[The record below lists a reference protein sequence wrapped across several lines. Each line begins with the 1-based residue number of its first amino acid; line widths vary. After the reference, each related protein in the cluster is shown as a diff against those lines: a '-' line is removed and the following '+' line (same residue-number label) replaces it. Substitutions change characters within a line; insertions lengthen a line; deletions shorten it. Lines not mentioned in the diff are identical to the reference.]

1 MHGVAVRGCP
11 KWAANNYMEDAM
23 KRLSILVLVLLIAT
37 SLFAGGEAEGSAES
51 HDWTIL
57 TSGIVRYSESEAKF
71 VGAEGIIEKLGND
84 FMAKY
89 PNVTINMIYRDV
101 SQGSLTFD
109 TMLAAGR
116 PPAVWIDAS
125 HYFPKYMN
133 DDYAIRL
140 NDYVDT
146 SVYDQ
151 DIVRDYTIDG
161 AVYALPVANIALGM
175 AVNISMLREA
185 GLELPAHEDWS
196 IENYLLGAAAL
207 KKGGYTVTT
216 IQGKGGFNGWTDAW
230 FYAHGAS
237 MFAPGDWSKVT
248 INSPEGLKTL
258 QFIRTLIDE
267 GYTDPPLAMND
278 DDFITEFAQKRTFSG
293 MMQNGHIDP
302 RFPAELEKGNI
313 DSIPEYTFIEFPRA
327 AGMDHA
333 PVSAYQ
339 TVGVAHTSGNEA
351 TDALIA
357 ELTRL
362 VTGEEAQYYYAINS
376 GGFPTIE
383 GVQGETGY
391 AGTDSYKA
399 IAKLSRTA
407 GVYKEW
413 PDGPIK
419 DKVRRVWREYTE
431 QWLRGRISSEDM
443 LAQFE
448 VEANAIIAEILAE

>member
-1 MHGVAVRGCP
+1 MRKAFSVFL
-11 KWAANNYMEDAM
+11 M
-23 KRLSILVLVLLIAT
+23 VLLAAT
-37 SLFAGGEAEGSAES
+37 VFAAGESEGSGET

-57 TSGIVRYSESEAKF
+57 TSGIVAFSESEAKF
-71 VGAEGIIEKLGND
+71 QGAEGIIGKLAND
-84 FMAKY
+84 FMVEH
-89 PNVTINMIYRDV
+89 PNTSIEMVYRDV

-116 PPAVWIDAS
+116 PPVVWIDAS

-161 AVYALPVANIALGM
+161 AVYALPVANIALGL
-175 AVNISMLREA
+175 AVNISMLREV
-185 GLELPAHEDWS
+185 GLELPSLEDWT

-207 KKGGYTVTT
+207 KKAGYTVTA
-216 IQGKGGFNGWTDAW
+216 IQGKGGLNGWTDAW

-248 INSPEGLKTL
+248 INSPEALATFE
-258 QFIRTLIDE
+258 FIQLLIDK
-267 GYTDPPLAMND
+267 GYTPPPLETTD
-278 DDFITEFAQKRTFSG
+278 GGFVTLFAQKQTFSG

-313 DSIPEYTFIEFPRA
+313 DSIPEYTFIEFPHA
-327 AGMDHA
+327 EGMDHA

-339 TVGVAHTSGNEA
+339 TVGVAHTSGNVE

-357 ELTRL
+357 KLTRL
-362 VTGEEAQYYYAINS
+362 VTGEEAQYYYGVNS

-383 GVQGETGY
+383 GVNATTGM
-391 AGTDSYKA
+391 AGTKSYQA
-399 IAKLSRTA
+399 IAGLSKTA
-407 GVYKEW
+407 GIYKEW

-431 QWLRGRISSEDM
+431 QWLRGRITPED
-443 LAQFE
+443 LLNQFE

>member
-1 MHGVAVRGCP
+1 M
-11 KWAANNYMEDAM
+11 K
-23 KRLSILVLVLLIAT
+23 KRLVPVLLMILLA
-37 SLFAGGEAEGSAES
+37 SAAFGAGEGEAAGPS

-57 TSGIVRYSESEAKF
+57 TSGIVRFSESEAEF
-71 VGAEGIIEKLGND
+71 QGAEGIIEKLGND

-116 PPAVWIDAS
+116 PPAVWLDAS

-133 DDYAIRL
+133 PGYAIRL
-140 NDYVDT
+140 NSYVDT

-151 DIVRDYTIDG
+151 DIVRDYTFDG

-175 AVNISMLREA
+175 AVNVSMLREV
-185 GLELPAHEDWS
+185 GIELPSHENWTL
-196 IENYLLGAAAL
+196 ENYLIGAAAL
-207 KKGGYTVTT
+207 KRGGYTVTA
-216 IQGKGGFNGWTDAW
+216 IQGKGGLNGWSDAW
-230 FYAHGAS
+230 FYAHGAA

-248 INSPEGLKTL
+248 INSPEALATFEFL
-258 QFIRTLIDE
+258 QRLIDE
-267 GYTDPPLAMND
+267 GYTPAPLATTD
-278 DDFITEFAQKRTFSG
+278 DDFITMFAQKQTFSG

-327 AGMDHA
+327 AGMAHA

-362 VTGEEAQYYYAINS
+362 VTGEEAQYYYGTNS

-383 GVQGETGY
+383 GVNATTGM
-391 AGTDSYKA
+391 AGTKSYQA
-399 IAKLSRTA
+399 IAELSRTA
-407 GVYKEW
+407 GVYKQW

-431 QWLRGRISSEDM
+431 QWLRGRISPED
-443 LAQFE
+443 LLNQFE

>member
-1 MHGVAVRGCP
+1 
-11 KWAANNYMEDAM
+11 M
-23 KRLSILVLVLLIAT
+23 KKLYLFSILFVLLGAFAFASGEGELAT
-37 SLFAGGEAEGSAES
+37 GPT

-57 TSGIVRYSESEAKF
+57 TSGIVRFSESEAKF
-71 VGAEGIIEKLGND
+71 QGSEGIIGKLAND

-89 PNVTINMIYRDV
+89 PGTTINMVYRDI

-109 TMLAAGR
+109 TMLAAGN
-116 PPAVWIDAS
+116 PPAVWLDAS

-175 AVNISMLREA
+175 AVNVSMLREV
-185 GLELPAHEDWS
+185 GLELPAHEDWT

-207 KKGGYTVTT
+207 KRGGYTVTA
-216 IQGKGGFNGWTDAW
+216 IQGKGGLNGWSDAW

-248 INSPEGLKTL
+248 INSPEALKTFEFL
-258 QFIRTLIDE
+258 QLLIDK
-267 GYTDPPLAMND
+267 GYTPAPLATTDN
-278 DDFITEFAQKRTFSG
+278 DFITMFAQNKSFSG

-302 RFPAELEKGNI
+302 RYPVELEKGNI
-313 DSIPEYTFIEFPRA
+313 TAIPEYTFIEFPHA
-327 AGMDHA
+327 EGMDHA

-339 TVGVAHTSGNEA
+339 TVGVAHTSGDEA
-351 TDALIA
+351 TDAMIA

-362 VTGEEAQYYYAINS
+362 ITGEEAQYYYAVNS
-376 GGFPTIE
+376 GGFPTIA
-383 GVQGETGY
+383 GVRAETGY
-391 AGTDSYKA
+391 ASTSSYKA
-399 IAKLSRTA
+399 IAELSRTA
-407 GVYKEW
+407 GVYKQW

-419 DKVRRVWREYTE
+419 DKVRRIWRAYTE
-431 QWLRGRISSEDM
+431 QWLRGHISPEDL

-448 VEANAIIAEILAE
+448 VEANAVIAEILAE